1 MDTAQNGSK
10 YGNDLSLSWSYVSNA
25 EGAITLDL
33 YIKF

>member
-1 MDTAQNGSK
+1 MVMDSAQN
-10 YGNDLSLSWSYVSNA
+10 GNDLSLSSIYVPNA